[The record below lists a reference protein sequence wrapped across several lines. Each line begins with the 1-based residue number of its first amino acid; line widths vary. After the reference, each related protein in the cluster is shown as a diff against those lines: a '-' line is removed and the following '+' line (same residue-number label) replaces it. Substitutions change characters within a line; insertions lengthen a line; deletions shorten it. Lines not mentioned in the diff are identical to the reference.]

1 MTDLY
6 SSSPTVYRVLNVGE
20 QRHTIL
26 WRCAYDIKWNNG
38 VRGNDPCHCLRGAYV
53 DRMARRTG
61 HHREQDVSPDNVMW
75 LVSTFWTSLHT
86 EEAKLHWIGRA
97 EPTRPFARNH
107 TMSENITALS
117 IFFWMKLADDW
128 LIWCMQHACWYFQA
142 GQMDVSSCSCRGRR
156 SLYPDQF
163 KRMVRRITRLEIRRL
178 SRRRFWQSANDLSC
192 ICHGRCAGCLRCLS
206 ELSSQTCSQ
215 MEESPADIYTSSF
228 LPLNRLMEVYLNRFD
243 NDPYDL
249 SKSWS
254 RALLMS
260 RETRASSITR

>member
-1 MTDLY
+1 MPL
-6 SSSPTVYRVLNVGE
+6 SSRSLRRPDGASDWTPQGARCFSGQCYVAGLDFLNVSS
-20 QRHTIL
+20 
-26 WRCAYDIKWNNG
+26 Y
-38 VRGNDPCHCLRGAYV
+38 
-53 DRMARRTG
+53 RRS
-61 HHREQDVSPDNVMW
+61 Q
-75 LVSTFWTSLHT
+75 TSLNWPSWT
-86 EEAKLHWIGRA
+86 DSPVRA
-97 EPTRPFARNH
+97 ESHIVGEHNG
-107 TMSENITALS
+107 IVDV
-117 IFFWMKLADDW
+117 FFWMKLADDW
-128 LIWCMQHACWYFQA
+128 LIWCMQHVCCYFQA
-142 GQMDVSSCSCRGRR
+142 GQMDMSSCSCRGRR

-215 MEESPADIYTSSF
+215 MEESPADIYMSSF
-228 LPLNRLMEVYLNRFD
+228 LPLNSLMEVYLNRFD